1 MEGIL
6 LALVLDGINQGGP
19 ASEGNQVRDKALA
32 ETKDGGFRGGQGSL
46 GAGTLASTGSE
57 VGDDEGMI
65 SPFRPSHDGLD
76 GAGPAVRYHAF
87 CELQK

>member
-32 ETKDGGFRGGQGSL
+32 ETKDGGFRGGQGSRGGVAL
-46 GAGTLASTGSE
+46 TSVGHE
-57 VGDDEGMI
+57 VGDGEGMI
-65 SPFRPSHDGLD
+65 SPLCPSHDDLD
-76 GAGPAVRYHAF
+76 GAGPTVRYNAF